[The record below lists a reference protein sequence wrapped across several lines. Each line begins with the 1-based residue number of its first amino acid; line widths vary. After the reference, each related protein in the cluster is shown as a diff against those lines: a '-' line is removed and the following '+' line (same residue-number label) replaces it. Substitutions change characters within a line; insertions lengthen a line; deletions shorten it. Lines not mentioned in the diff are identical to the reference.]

1 MNTLPVTQDIN
12 NVIDRIR
19 NGIEKGIFPNIS
31 CGVSNHFSDNI
42 YCRELYIPA
51 GTYIIGKKHATR
63 HLNIILKGECYLWT
77 IQEKIHGRQGMIWE
91 SLPGVQKVCYA
102 ITDVIYLTVH
112 YNPENDTNQDSLE
125 GKYIQTERQLDMFPE
140 LNLLPWKEDIKRIA

>member
-1 MNTLPVTQDIN
+1 MVSMTTLPSQDDIHHVVDYLRNSIN
-12 NVIDRIR
+12 SGESKESIC
-19 NGIEKGIFPNIS
+19 S
-31 CGVSNHFSDNI
+31 VSNHFSDNI
-42 YCRELYIPA
+42 YCRELYIPS
-51 GTYIIGKKHATR
+51 GTYIVGKKHATR

-125 GKYIQTERQLDMFPE
+125 GKYIQTEKQLDMFPE
-140 LNLLPWKEDIKRIA
+140 LNLLPWK